1 MSIPD
6 DSCSWQDILDF
17 KVESRDKQWPF
28 KRFLNTLAPKHQNEA
43 DIQDEIEWM
52 LNEYR
57 KAMEVHHIKVS
68 WSFVDVFVTSPLEI
82 VENLVKFN
90 WSKIAKGALAVGAED
105 RAS

>member
-17 KVESRDKQWPF
+17 KAESRDKQWPF